1 MRIATTTFLTDETI
15 TPVRLAHELEQRGFA
30 GLFLPEHTHVPVSRV
45 TPAPA
50 GDPLPREYG
59 RALDPFVALSQAAA
73 VTHRIG
79 LGTGVT
85 LVAQHDPIVLAKQV
99 ASLDFLSG
107 GRFTFGVGYGWNVEE
122 AADHGVE
129 WHTRRDLVRDRMALM
144 RALWAGEPTAFA
156 GDFGSVEASWAHPK
170 PVRGPR
176 ERKGVEPLTGPRTL
190 IGGSAGPK
198 LFAHVAEYAD
208 GWMPVGGSGL
218 GETLPELRR
227 VWSEA
232 GRPGEPEVVPYAVH
246 PSAGKLAHYA
256 DLGIAEVVVGLP
268 SAPESEVLRALDALA
283 EFL

>member
-73 VTHRIG
+73 VTHRIE

-129 WHTRRDLVRDRMALM
+129 WRTRRDLVRDRMALM

-170 PVRGPR
+170 PVRAPR

-268 SAPESEVLRALDALA
+268 SAPESEVLRALDAHA

>member
-73 VTHRIG
+73 VTHRIE

-156 GDFGSVEASWAHPK
+156 GGFGSVEASWAHPK
-170 PVRGPR
+170 PVRAPR

-198 LFAHVAEYAD
+198 LFAHIAEYAD

-218 GETLPELRR
+218 GESLPELRR

-268 SAPESEVLRALDALA
+268 SAPESEVLRALDAHA

>member
-73 VTHRIG
+73 VTHRIE

-129 WHTRRDLVRDRMALM
+129 WRTRRDLVRDRMALM

-170 PVRGPR
+170 PVRAPR

-198 LFAHVAEYAD
+198 LFAHIAEYAD

-268 SAPESEVLRALDALA
+268 SAPESEVLRALDAHA